1 MSVITGFLIAHNVK
15 SVIVGFLLTHNI
27 MSVIIL
33 CYDYIM
39 SVIMSVIILYYI
51 ILDYLSNCRFSDST

>member
-1 MSVITGFLIAHNVK
+1 MSVITGFLIAHNVM

-39 SVIMSVIILYYI
+39 SVIMSVIILY
-51 ILDYLSNCRFSDST
+51 

>member
-51 ILDYLSNCRFSDST
+51 ILY